1 METLSETSNW
11 YIVLAY
17 THTGA
22 RIGFKS
28 FRGVGAED
36 EARAYFES
44 LKERSDAHQIWVDWL
59 SDRRWQQVA
68 GIQRLPD
75 GGWENIG
82 KNILPC

>member
-28 FRGVGAED
+28 FGGEGGKDA
-36 EARAYFES
+36 ARAHFES
-44 LKERSDAHQIWVDWL
+44 LKERPDAHQFWV
-59 SDRRWQQVA
+59 A
-68 GIQRLPD
+68 Y
-75 GGWENIG
+75 
-82 KNILPC
+82 